1 MAKKNLRMPS
11 GEVVPEIPEVLDASL
26 FKVVGKNTERMESI
40 SRPSLTFWQD
50 AWRRF
55 RKNKAAF
62 VGLCV
67 ILIYVL
73 LAVFAPMLSQ
83 YGFDKMDA
91 HLKNAL
97 PSLQHWLG
105 CDDTGRDIWVRMWMG
120 ARVSLTI
127 GFVAA
132 AVNMCV
138 GAVIGGLCG
147 YYGGTLD
154 MIVMRIVDV
163 LYGIPSLIIT
173 ILVMMVVGRGIHSLI
188 IALCVVGWIGS
199 CRFVR
204 GEVYRL
210 KNQDYV
216 SAAKVLG
223 VPDFTIIIRHI
234 IPNIMGMLITNL
246 CMAIPGAIFQEAF
259 LSYIGMGI
267 KPPNASWGILA
278 KEGVKLLRVAPHQ
291 VLFTAFFICTT
302 MLSLTMIGDG
312 LRDAFDPRL
321 RGTE

>member
-1 MAKKNLRMPS
+1 MAKKKTNPAPAPAPA
-11 GEVVPEIPEVLDASL
+11 EPEVLDQDL
-26 FKVVGKNTERMESI
+26 FTVVGKNTQEMEAI
-40 SRPSLTFWQD
+40 NRPNLTFWQD
-50 AWRRF
+50 AWRRL
-55 RKNKAAF
+55 RKNRVAF
-62 VGLCV
+62 ISMCV
-67 ILIYVL
+67 IILYIIM
-73 LAVFAPMLSQ
+73 AIFAPMFAKYS
-83 YGFDKMDA
+83 YTAMDTA
-91 HLKNAL
+91 SINAG
-97 PSLQHWLG
+97 PSLEHWLG

-127 GFVAA
+127 GFCAA
-132 AVNMCV
+132 FINLCV
-138 GAVIGGLCG
+138 GSVIGGLCG
-147 YYGGTLD
+147 YYGGRLD

-173 ILVMMVVGRGIHSLI
+173 ILVMVVIGKGIRTLI
-188 IALCVVGWIGS
+188 IAMCIVGWIGS

-223 VPDFTIIIRHI
+223 VSDMVIILRHI
-234 IPNIMGMLITNL
+234 LPNIMGMLITNL

-267 KPPNASWGILA
+267 APPNCSWGILA
-278 KEGVKLLRVAPHQ
+278 KEGIKLIRVAPHQ
-291 VLFTAFFICTT
+291 VLFTAFFVCTT
-302 MLSLTMIGDG
+302 MLCLTLLGDG
-312 LRDAFDPRL
+312 LRDAFDPKL

>member
-1 MAKKNLRMPS
+1 MAKKNMRMPS
-11 GEVVPEIPEVLDASL
+11 GEVVPEIPAELDASL
-26 FKVVGKNTERMESI
+26 FKVVGKNTERMETI

-55 RKNKAAF
+55 RKNRPAF
-62 VGLCV
+62 LGFCV
-67 ILIYVL
+67 IGLYVI
-73 LAVFAPMLSQ
+73 LAIFAPIVSK
-83 YGFDKMDA
+83 YAFDAMSVQMKYA
-91 HLKNAL
+91 G
-97 PSLQHWLG
+97 PSMEHWLG
-105 CDDTGRDIWVRMWMG
+105 CDGSGRDIWVRMWMG

-127 GFVAA
+127 GVFAA
-132 AVNMCV
+132 FINMCV
-138 GAVIGGLCG
+138 GSVIGGLCG
-147 YYGGTLD
+147 YYGGWLD
-154 MIVMRIVDV
+154 MIIMRIVDV
-163 LYGIPSLIIT
+163 IYGIPSLIIT
-173 ILVMMVVGRGIHSLI
+173 ILVMVVVGRGIHTLI
-188 IALCVVGWIGS
+188 IAMCVVGWIGS

-223 VPDFTIIIRHI
+223 VADFTIILRHI
-234 IPNIMGMLITNL
+234 IPNIMGLLITNL

-259 LSYIGMGI
+259 LSYIGLGI
-267 KPPNASWGILA
+267 APPNCSWGILA
-278 KEGVKLLRVAPHQ
+278 KEGIKYLKVAPNQ